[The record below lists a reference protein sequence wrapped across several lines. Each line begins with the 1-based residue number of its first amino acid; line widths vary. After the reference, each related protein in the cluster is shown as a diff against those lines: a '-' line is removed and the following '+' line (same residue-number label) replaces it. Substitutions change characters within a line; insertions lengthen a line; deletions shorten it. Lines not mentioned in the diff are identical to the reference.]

1 MIVSIDIEEVKKWIR
16 RIGRLALINI
26 EEHEEEE
33 LVKDIIKII
42 DFFNKL
48 REVNVDN
55 VEPLFMT
62 PREKPI
68 IREDEV
74 KKGLSEEEA
83 LMNVKERVEGYIKG
97 PKTV

>member
-1 MIVSIDIEEVKKWIR
+1 MIVNIDIEEVKKWIK
-16 RIGRLALINI
+16 RISRLALINI

-33 LVKDIIKII
+33 LTKDVIKII
-42 DFFNKL
+42 NFFNKL
-48 REVNVDN
+48 RELNVDN

-62 PREKPI
+62 PRERPI

-74 KKGLSEEEA
+74 KRGLTEEEA
-83 LMNVKERVEGYIKG
+83 LMNVKEKIEGYIKG

>member
-1 MIVSIDIEEVKKWIR
+1 MIVSINIEEVKKWIK
-16 RIGRLALINI
+16 RISRLALINI

-33 LVKDIIKII
+33 LTKDVIKII
-42 DFFNKL
+42 NFFNKL
-48 REVNVDN
+48 RELNVDN

-62 PREKPI
+62 PRERPI

-74 KKGLSEEEA
+74 KRGLTEEEA
-83 LMNVKERVEGYIKG
+83 LMNVKEKIEGYIKG

>member
-1 MIVSIDIEEVKKWIR
+1 MIVSINMEEVKKWIK
-16 RIGRLALINI
+16 RISKLALINI
-26 EEHEEEE
+26 EEREEEE
-33 LVKDIIKII
+33 LTKDVIKII
-42 DFFNKL
+42 NFFNKL
-48 REVNVDN
+48 RELNVDN

-74 KKGLSEEEA
+74 RRGLTEEEA
-83 LMNVKERVEGYIKG
+83 LMNVKEKIEGYIKG